1 MSLKP
6 LNLNYLI
13 MNKLILLLVLVLVAL
28 GVWWY
33 MSPSPVAEAP
43 VSVETIEEVDAALG
57 SVDDL
62 DLDKD
67 LDALDAELNNL

>member
-1 MSLKP
+1 MK
-6 LNLNYLI
+6 
-13 MNKLILLLVLVLVAL
+13 KTILLLVVVLVAL

-33 MSPSPVAEAP
+33 MSGSQNVEVP
-43 VSVETIEEVDAALG
+43 VSVETTEEVDAALG

-62 DLDKD
+62 GLDKE